1 MNTQDYS
8 SRVTT
13 GTSAAVAFIGT
24 SERGKGSGPT
34 AGRLGAVRIEAW
46 RVQDTG
52 LIASPGPFRRLPG
65 AVRHHQGRGEP
76 WPDRVTLELTDDELV
91 AAGVGA
97 WPVDQVTVQVV
108 GQGPPVTF
116 VVHLPD
122 ADQLLA
128 APADAATADFLA
140 TLTA

>member
-1 MNTQDYS
+1 M
-8 SRVTT
+8 
-13 GTSAAVAFIGT
+13 
-24 SERGKGSGPT
+24 
-34 AGRLGAVRIEAW
+34 RIEAW

-52 LIASPGPFRRLPG
+52 LIAAPGPFRRLPG
-65 AVRHHQGRGEP
+65 AVRHHQGRGDP

-91 AAGVGA
+91 VEGVGA
-97 WPVDQVTVQVV
+97 WRVDEVTVHVV

-128 APADAATADFLA
+128 APADAATTALLA
-140 TLTA
+140 ALTA